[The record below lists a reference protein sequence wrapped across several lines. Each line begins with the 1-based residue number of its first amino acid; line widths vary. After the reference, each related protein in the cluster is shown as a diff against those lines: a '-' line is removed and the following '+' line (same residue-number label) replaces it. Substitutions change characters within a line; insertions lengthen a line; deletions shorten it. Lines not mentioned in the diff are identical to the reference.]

1 MRQYEL
7 TYQKSERVLT
17 PERYAVPDGEGW
29 KRYVYV
35 RDVQGNIRAVVD
47 AGNAVAEQ
55 TDYYPYGMP
64 MADVNSASVQPFK
77 FGGKELE
84 REGGADWRAGST
96 SPSAAS
102 PLPTPSASRRP
113 KSPPTPTAP
122 PIPSTS
128 STQREKA
135 QLSLT

>member
-1 MRQYEL
+1 MIVYNVHKVEKQ
-7 TYQKSERVLT
+7 TKH
-17 PERYAVPDGEGW
+17 DGE
-29 KRYVYV
+29 RC
-35 RDVQGNIRAVVD
+35 
-47 AGNAVAEQ
+47 
-55 TDYYPYGMP
+55 GMP
-64 MADVNSASVQPFK
+64 MADVNSASAQPFK

-84 REGGADWRAGST
+84 REGGMDFYDFEATSRRAGST

-122 PIPSTS
+122 PTPSTS